1 MSQDLLNFLFIGATF
16 GLYIFIAVTSRAS
29 STKEYYTAGGGVSPF
44 ANGMATAADWMS
56 AATFISMAGT
66 VAISGYDA
74 SRFLMGWTGGF
85 VLLTVLM
92 VPYLRKFNKPTVPD
106 FIGDRY
112 YSRTARGVAVVCA
125 IFICMT
131 YIMGQMRGV
140 GVVFSQLFGIEIQS
154 GVLVG
159 ASIVFIYAG
168 LGGMK
173 GITYTQVAQYCV
185 MAFSYT
191 IPAIFIAIAL
201 TNNFI
206 PQLGLIGDFTAEGAK
221 VPFLEKLNN
230 INTELGF
237 SEFTA
242 GKLDTVNMFCITAAL
257 MCGTAG
263 LPHVI
268 VRFFTV
274 KNVASVR
281 KSACWTLAFIA
292 VIYLT
297 APTIGSFAR
306 VNLITTLHESSYEK
320 APYWFKDFEETGQM
334 AWVDKNG
341 DGKIQYFGPGKS
353 ELNSNSVFIG
363 KGPLYPA
370 DDAPES
376 QRFGSLGQRLIAN
389 KADMT
394 NPNELWF
401 GNDIMVMANPH
412 MAGLPKWVIALL
424 MAGCI
429 AAALSTAAGLL
440 LVLSTSISHDLMKK
454 IVKPTLSDKEEVNY
468 ARAASFVALAVA
480 AYFGI
485 NPPSAFIAKTVAFAF
500 GLAASSFFPTLL
512 IGIFFKR
519 INKQGAIWG
528 MLAGI
533 VFTISYIVY
542 FQFLG
547 GTADQYL
554 WGITPEGIGFIGM
567 LINFLVAFTVSYL
580 TPAPP
585 AEIQRMV
592 ESIHLPG
599 PTRALTGEEAEER
612 QAGVGGEGI

>member
-1 MSQDLLNFLFIGATF
+1 MTQNTANFIFIGLSF
-16 GLYIFIAVTSRAS
+16 VLYIIIAIRSRAG
-29 STKEYYTAGGGVSPF
+29 STDEYYTAGGGVSPL

-85 VLLTVLM
+85 VLLTILM
-92 VPYLRKFNKPTVPD
+92 VPYLRKFGKATVPD

-112 YSRTARGVAVVCA
+112 YSKWARAVAVICA

-140 GVVFSQLFGIEIQS
+140 GVVFSQLFGIGVPS
-154 GVLVG
+154 GVLIG
-159 ASIVFIYAG
+159 AAIVFFYAG

-173 GITYTQVAQYCV
+173 GITYTQVAQYTV
-185 MAFSYT
+185 MAFAYT
-191 IPAIFIAIAL
+191 IPAIFIAMAM
-201 TNNFI
+201 TGNVI
-206 PQLGLIGDFTAEGAK
+206 PQLGLIGSYTADGAAK
-221 VPFLEKLNN
+221 AVPFLEKMNA
-230 INTELGF
+230 INLELGF
-237 SEFTA
+237 QEYTS
-242 GKLDTVNMFCITAAL
+242 GKLSTLNMFCITAAL

-274 KNVASVR
+274 KNVRAVR
-281 KSACWTLAFIA
+281 KSAFWTLSFIA

-297 APTIGSFAR
+297 APAIGAFAR
-306 VNLITTLHESSYEK
+306 VNLIQKLHNTAYVD
-320 APYWFKDFEETGQM
+320 APGWFQEFENTGQM

-353 ELNSNSVFIG
+353 EVGKNSVFLG
-363 KGPLYPA
+363 LKPEYPGY
-370 DDAPES
+370 DAEKAQQVGAS
-376 QRFGSLGQRLIAN
+376 GERLLAN
-389 KADMT
+389 KSDDS

-401 GNDIMVMANPH
+401 GNDIMVMANPY
-412 MAGLPKWVIALL
+412 MAGLPMWVIALL

-454 IVKPTLSDKEEVNY
+454 IIKPDLSDKEEVNY
-468 ARAASFVALAVA
+468 ARGASFVALAVA

-512 IGIFFKR
+512 MGIFSTR
-519 INKQGAIWG
+519 VNKAGAIAG
-528 MLAGI
+528 MLSGI
-533 VFTISYIVY
+533 GFTIGYIVY

-547 GTADQYL
+547 GTDDQL
-554 WGITPEGIGFIGM
+554 FFGITPEGIGFVGM
-567 LINFLVAFTVSYL
+567 LVNFIVTFAVSAV

-585 AEIQRMV
+585 AEIQEMV
-592 ESIHLPG
+592 ESIHVPSG
-599 PTRALTGEEAEER
+599 SGDASRH
-612 QAGVGGEGI
+612 

>member
-1 MSQDLLNFLFIGATF
+1 MDQKTLNFIFIGISFAV
-16 GLYIFIAVTSRAS
+16 YIWIAVKSRAA
-29 STKEYYTAGGGVSPF
+29 STKEYYTAGGGVSPL

-85 VLLTVLM
+85 VLLTILM
-92 VPYLRKFNKPTVPD
+92 VPYLRKFGKATVPD

-112 YSRTARGVAVVCA
+112 YSRLARGVAVICA

-140 GVVFSQLFGIEIQS
+140 GVVFSQLFGIGIPA
-154 GVLVG
+154 GVVVG
-159 ASIVFIYAG
+159 ASIVFFYAG

-185 MAFSYT
+185 MAFAYT

-201 TNNFI
+201 TNNFV
-206 PQLGLIGDFTAEGAK
+206 PQLGLIGEYTAGGGQP

-230 INTELGF
+230 INAELGF
-237 SEFTA
+237 QEYTS
-242 GKLDTVNMFCITAAL
+242 GKMSTLNMFCITAAL

-274 KNVASVR
+274 KNVKAVR
-281 KSACWTLAFIA
+281 KSACWTLLFIA

-297 APTIGSFAR
+297 APTIGAFSR
-306 VNLITTLHESSYEK
+306 VNLVQKLNGTDYTE
-320 APYWFKDFEETGQM
+320 APAWFKDFEETGQM
-334 AWVDKNG
+334 AWVDKNE
-341 DGKIQYFGPGKS
+341 DGKIQYSGPQKEG
-353 ELNSNSVFIG
+353 NNDNNTVFISSS
-363 KGPLYPA
+363 KKPSYP
-370 DDAPES
+370 DAEAPKE
-376 QRFGSLGQRLIAN
+376 QRIGVNGERLLAN
-389 KADMT
+389 KADMS
-394 NPNELWF
+394 NANELWF

-454 IVKPTLSDKEEVNY
+454 IVKPDLSDKEEVAY
-468 ARAASFVALAVA
+468 ARIASFVALSVA

-512 IGIFFKR
+512 IGIFSKR
-519 INKQGAIWG
+519 MNKEGAISG
-528 MLAGI
+528 MICGI
-533 VFTISYIVY
+533 AFTMSYIIY

-547 GTADQYL
+547 GTKDQL
-554 WGITPEGIGFIGM
+554 LLGITPEGIGFVGM
-567 LINFLVAFTVSYL
+567 LINFAVAFVVNTF
-580 TPAPP
+580 TPEPP
-585 AEIQRMV
+585 VEVQQMV
-592 ESIHLPG
+592 ERIHIPNG
-599 PTRALTGEEAEER
+599 
-612 QAGVGGEGI
+612 AGDASHH

>member
-1 MSQDLLNFLFIGATF
+1 MKYFIFIGITF
-16 GLYIFIAVTSRAS
+16 ALYAWIAIRSRAG

-92 VPYLRKFNKPTVPD
+92 VPFLRKFNKATVPD

-112 YSRTARGVAVVCA
+112 YSKLARGVAVLCA

-140 GVVFSQLFGIEIQS
+140 GVVFSQLFGISIPW
-154 GVLVG
+154 GVLAG
-159 ASIVFIYAG
+159 ATIVFFYAG

-191 IPAIFIAIAL
+191 LPAIFISMAL
-201 TNNFI
+201 TGNVI
-206 PQLGLIGDFTAEGAK
+206 PQFGIIGDYTSGG
-221 VPFLEKLNN
+221 VHTPFLEKINQ

-237 SEFTA
+237 SEYTS
-242 GKLDTVNMFCITAAL
+242 GKLSTVNMFCITAAL

-274 KNVASVR
+274 KDVKAVR
-281 KSACWTLAFIA
+281 TSACWTLSFIA

-297 APTIGSFAR
+297 APAIGAFSR
-306 VNLITTLHESSYEK
+306 VNLIEKLHETNFSEAPDWFAEFEK
-320 APYWFKDFEETGQM
+320 TGQM
-334 AWVDKNG
+334 VWVDKNK

-353 ELNSNSVFIG
+353 DSGSYSVFQG
-363 KGPLYPA
+363 KKPIFPKS
-370 DDAPES
+370 DTPES
-376 QRFGSLGQRLIAN
+376 IRIGSHGERLLVNASDN
-389 KADMT
+389 T
-394 NPNELWF
+394 NPNELYF
-401 GNDIMVMANPH
+401 GTDIMVMANPYI
-412 MAGLPKWVIALL
+412 AGLPMWVIALL

-454 IVKPTLSDKEEVNY
+454 IVKPDLTDKEEVNY
-468 ARAASFVALAVA
+468 ARIASFIALGVA

-485 NPPSAFIAKTVAFAF
+485 NPPSEFIAKTVAFAF

-512 IGIFFKR
+512 MGIFSTR
-519 INKQGAIWG
+519 VNRAGGISG
-528 MLAGI
+528 MVAGI
-533 VFTISYIVY
+533 CFTLAYIVY
-542 FQFLG
+542 FQFGG
-547 GTADQYL
+547 GTKDQL
-554 WGITPEGIGFIGM
+554 LFGITPEGIGFVGM
-567 LINFLVAFTVSYL
+567 ILNFVVAFLVSGFTAK
-580 TPAPP
+580 TPE
-585 AEIQRMV
+585 EIVKMV
-592 ESIHLPG
+592 QEIRVPSD
-599 PTRALTGEEAEER
+599 
-612 QAGVGGEGI
+612 AGDAQEGH